1 VQLQYQDVDRDRR
14 ILYTVGFLRAVTTS
28 ATGILFGS
36 YIATLG
42 LGGLALGIVG
52 SAGLAGATLAA
63 IAATFL
69 ADRLGARRFLI
80 AVTACGALGTAVFA
94 LTASPIALAAAAF
107 VGMVNSMGKD
117 RGAAL
122 ILEQAMLPATTT
134 AEQRTRAIA
143 VYTMLQDIGHAL
155 GALVAGIPAWLAA
168 STSLGAIAPY
178 RLVLVQCAAIA
189 LVTLVLYAML
199 RHAPAPAKITLTPD
213 SRGILTK
220 ISALFALDGLGG
232 GFLSPALVGF
242 FFIER
247 FGVSGDTVAVLYF
260 GARLLNATSHLG
272 AAWLARRIGLVNTMV
287 FTHIP
292 SSLLLVTVAFA
303 PSFSIA
309 AVLFLIREGLVEM
322 DVPTRQSYVLAV
334 VQPEERAVASGVTT
348 LVRLAAWAVAPAI
361 AGVLMTGDALY
372 VPLVIGATMKITYD
386 LLLWRA
392 FRELRPPEERIEA

>member
-1 VQLQYQDVDRDRR
+1 MTDRR
-14 ILYTVGFLRAVTTS
+14 ILYTVGFVRAITTS

-36 YIATLG
+36 YVAALG
-42 LGGLALGIVG
+42 LSGMALGAVG

-63 IAATFL
+63 VAATFL
-69 ADRLGARRFLI
+69 ADRIGTRRFLI
-80 AVTACGALGTAVFA
+80 ATATLGALGTAAFA
-94 LTASPIALAAAAF
+94 LTSSPIALAAAAF

-117 RGAAL
+117 RGAQL

-134 AEQRTRAIA
+134 DDDRTRTIA

-155 GALVAGIPAWLAA
+155 GALVAGIPAWLAP
-168 STSLGAIAPY
+168 SLGPVAPFRAVLGACAVAAAVAI
-178 RLVLVQCAAIA
+178 
-189 LVTLVLYAML
+189 VLYALL
-199 RHAPAPAKITLTPD
+199 RRAPPPAKITLTPA
-213 SRGILTK
+213 SRGIVTK

-247 FGVSGDTVAVLYF
+247 FGVSGDAVAILYF
-260 GARLLNATSHLG
+260 GARLLNAASHLG
-272 AAWLARRIGLVNTMV
+272 AAWLAKRIGLVNTMV
-287 FTHIP
+287 FTHMP

-309 AVLFLIREGLVEM
+309 AVLFLLREGLVEM

-334 VQPEERAVASGVTT
+334 VRPEERAVASGVTT
-348 LVRLAAWAVAPAI
+348 LVRLAAWAVAPVI
-361 AGVLMTGDALY
+361 AGALMAGDALY
-372 VPLVIGATMKITYD
+372 LPLVIGAVMKICYD

-392 FRELRPPEERIEA
+392 FREAKPPEERVGA

>member
-1 VQLQYQDVDRDRR
+1 MTDRR

-36 YIATLG
+36 YVAALG
-42 LGGLALGIVG
+42 LSGIALGAVG
-52 SAGLAGATLAA
+52 SAGLAGATFAA

-69 ADRLGARRFLI
+69 GDRIGTRRFLI
-80 AVTACGALGTAVFA
+80 ATAALGALGTTAFA
-94 LTASPIALAAAAF
+94 LTSSPIALAAAAF

-117 RGAAL
+117 RGAQL

-134 AEQRTRAIA
+134 DDARTRTIA
-143 VYTMLQDIGHAL
+143 VYTMLQDIGHAA
-155 GALVAGIPAWLAA
+155 GALVAGITAWLT
-168 STSLGAIAPY
+168 SSLGPVAPF
-178 RLVLVQCAAIA
+178 RVVLGTCAAAAVVAI
-189 LVTLVLYAML
+189 VLYALL
-199 RHAPAPAKITLTPD
+199 RSAPPPAKITLTPA
-213 SRGILTK
+213 SRGIVTK

-247 FGVSGDTVAVLYF
+247 FGVSGDAVAILYF
-260 GARLLNATSHLG
+260 GARLLNAASHLG
-272 AAWLARRIGLVNTMV
+272 AAWLAKRIGLVNTMV
-287 FTHIP
+287 FTHMP

-303 PSFSIA
+303 PSFPIA

-334 VQPEERAVASGVTT
+334 VRPEERAVASGVTT

-361 AGVLMTGDALY
+361 AGALLAGDALY
-372 VPLVIGATMKITYD
+372 LPLVIGAAMKISYD

-392 FRELRPPEERIEA
+392 FREAKPPEERVGA